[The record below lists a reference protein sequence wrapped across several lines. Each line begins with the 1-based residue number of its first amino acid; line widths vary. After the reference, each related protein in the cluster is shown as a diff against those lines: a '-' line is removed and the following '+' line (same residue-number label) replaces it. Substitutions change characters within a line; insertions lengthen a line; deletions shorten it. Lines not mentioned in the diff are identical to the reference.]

1 MLNAAII
8 AIRATIVT
16 LVLTG
21 ILYPLMMT
29 GLAQS
34 LFPDRANGSLI
45 KDEHGQIV
53 GSSLI
58 GQNFDQPAYFWPR
71 PSAAGDKGYDPTS
84 SGGSNLGAT
93 SQKLRDRITGDL
105 ARLTEANPDAKGP
118 VPIELVT
125 ASASGLD
132 PHLSPQAASWQVSRI
147 ARARGVASE
156 RVQQIVEAES
166 EGRDLGVFGEKRV
179 NVLLLNLALD
189 RRFGRAEQ
197 HAAR

>member
-1 MLNAAII
+1 MLNATII
-8 AIRATIVT
+8 AIRATVVT

-29 GLAQS
+29 GLAQG
-34 LFPDRANGSLI
+34 LFPDRANGSLV
-45 KDEHGQIV
+45 KDDHGHVV

-58 GQNFDQPAYFWPR
+58 GQNFNQPAYFRPR

-132 PHLSPQAASWQVSRI
+132 PHLSPQAATWQVPRV
-147 ARARGVASE
+147 AHARGIAPE
-156 RVQQIVEAES
+156 RVQQIVDAES
-166 EGRDLGVFGEKRV
+166 EGRDLGVFGEARV

-197 HAAR
+197 HAER